1 MGILNNTLKKHLTLK
16 KATWKDKRSVSK
28 RFISRCYKKLNNY
41 DEAKERLDKAIKET
55 PYLRVPLVERAFLA
69 YDKKNMKT

>member
-16 KATWKDKRSVSK
+16 KATWKDERSVSM

-41 DEAKERLDKAIKET
+41 DEAKEWLDKAIKET
-55 PYLRVPLVERAFLA
+55 PYLRDPLVERAFLA
-69 YDKKNMKT
+69 YDKKI